1 MAEPVQSYKKH
12 ARWLPAY
19 HFFVMP
25 VLLLNVANA
34 IRHVW
39 LLSTLGMV
47 FQLVVA
53 VALLMLGFLA
63 RIMALTVQDRV
74 IRLEM
79 RLRLHELLSP
89 DLRPRIN
96 DLTHRQLVAMRFASD
111 AGAARAGTRGPR
123 RQARHLE
130 RDQTARQELAGR
142 LAARVE
148 EPATGYFSTREGI
161 SAGETSAARPVP
173 GRQLVDVDPTDRTLL
188 ELDGVA
194 RADQPRRELADARL
208 VADDADARL
217 PGVLLEIGEDH
228 RLGAAGRERLDDDDR
243 RPRIETGGDN
253 LRGLLRTHQRTGQD
267 DVEDHVEAREP
278 ADRLPQPRH
287 PLFVQRPLR
296 VSRATPRRVP
306 RRRRD
311 E

>member
-25 VLLLNVANA
+25 VLLLNAANA

-39 LLSTLGMV
+39 LLPTRGMV

-111 AGAARAGTRGPR
+111 A
-123 RQARHLE
+123 
-130 RDQTARQELAGR
+130 ELPE
-142 LAARVE
+142 L
-148 EPATGYFSTREGI
+148 TREVFEGKL
-161 SAGETSAARPVP
+161 ATSNEIKQRVKSWQADW
-173 GRQLVDVDPTDRTLL
+173 L
-188 ELDGVA
+188 
-194 RADQPRRELADARL
+194 RA
-208 VADDADARL
+208 
-217 PGVLLEIGEDH
+217 
-228 RLGAAGRERLDDDDR
+228 
-243 RPRIETGGDN
+243 
-253 LRGLLRTHQRTGQD
+253 
-267 DVEDHVEAREP
+267 
-278 ADRLPQPRH
+278 
-287 PLFVQRPLR
+287 
-296 VSRATPRRVP
+296 
-306 RRRRD
+306 
-311 E
+311 

>member
-19 HFFVMP
+19 HFFVIP
-25 VLLLNVANA
+25 VLVFNVANA

-39 LLSTLGMV
+39 LLPTRGMV

-111 AGAARAGTRGPR
+111 A
-123 RQARHLE
+123 
-130 RDQTARQELAGR
+130 ELPE
-142 LAARVE
+142 L
-148 EPATGYFSTREGI
+148 TRE
-161 SAGETSAARPVP
+161 V
-173 GRQLVDVDPTDRTLL
+173 L
-188 ELDGVA
+188 EGKLATANEIKQRVKSWQADWL
-194 RADQPRRELADARL
+194 RA
-208 VADDADARL
+208 
-217 PGVLLEIGEDH
+217 
-228 RLGAAGRERLDDDDR
+228 
-243 RPRIETGGDN
+243 
-253 LRGLLRTHQRTGQD
+253 
-267 DVEDHVEAREP
+267 
-278 ADRLPQPRH
+278 
-287 PLFVQRPLR
+287 
-296 VSRATPRRVP
+296 
-306 RRRRD
+306 
-311 E
+311 